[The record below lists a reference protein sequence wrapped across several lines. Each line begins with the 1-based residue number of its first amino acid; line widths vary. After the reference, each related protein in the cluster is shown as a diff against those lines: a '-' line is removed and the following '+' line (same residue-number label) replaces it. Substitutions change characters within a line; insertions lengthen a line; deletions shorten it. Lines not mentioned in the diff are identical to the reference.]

1 MNQQNLISKNTAA
14 WKIYVWISFGLSF
27 GLTLFGVYQLSAD
40 WWVKGYL
47 LMGLIFTVGSCFT
60 LSKTLRDDHES
71 QKLLNRISNA
81 KTEKML
87 KEYETIA
94 E

>member
-1 MNQQNLISKNTAA
+1 MNQQNLISKNTSA
-14 WKIYVWISFGLSF
+14 WKIYVWVSFALSF
-27 GLTLFGVYQLSAD
+27 GLTLFGVSQLPAD

-47 LMGLIFTVGSCFT
+47 LMGLVFTVGSCFS

-71 QKLLNRISNA
+71 QKLLNRIGNA

-87 KEYETIA
+87 KEYEVIA

>member
-1 MNQQNLISKNTAA
+1 MNQQNLISKNTPV
-14 WKIYVWISFGLSF
+14 WKIYVWVSFALSF
-27 GLTLFGVYQLSAD
+27 GLTLFGIYQLAAD

-87 KEYETIA
+87 KEYEVV